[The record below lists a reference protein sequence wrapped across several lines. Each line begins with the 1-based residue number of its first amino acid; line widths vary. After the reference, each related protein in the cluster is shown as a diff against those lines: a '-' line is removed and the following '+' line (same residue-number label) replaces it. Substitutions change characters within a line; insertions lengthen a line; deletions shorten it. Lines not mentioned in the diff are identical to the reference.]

1 MSATPVESGPKPTPT
16 LRELFDLQSAH
27 RWTMARTTAA
37 QRIERLERLR
47 DAIRERRVELCE
59 AIRADFGKHPV
70 ESELTEMLPV
80 LEEIAV
86 TIRHLHRWMRPRRV
100 GTPMT
105 LWGSRSEL
113 RYEPLGQVLVLAPWN
128 YPFQLVVNPLV
139 AAVAAGNCVIVRP
152 SEKTSHTSRFIRDL
166 VESVFSES
174 EVAVV
179 LGGRDLADAL
189 LALPFDHIFFTGSTA
204 VGRTVMAASS
214 RHLTSVTLE
223 LGGKSPVIVDESA
236 DIESAADRIAW
247 GKFINAGQTC
257 VAPDYALV
265 QESVAARF
273 VTALTRAVTRFYGE
287 SESDRAANADFA
299 RMVDERSCTRLGQAI
314 AEAVSGGARVVIG
327 GHVDVPS
334 RRVTP
339 TVVTDVRAD
348 SLLMS
353 EEIFGPVLP
362 VMTWRSLDDA
372 IAMVRGRPKPLALYV
387 FSRQRPAIETV
398 LASTTAG
405 GTCVNNVVVHLANP
419 HLPFGGVGAS
429 GTGHYHGRFGFEQ
442 MSHARAVLTQTMP
455 SSLKL
460 FFPPYTTRTSQLLG
474 WLRKFA
480 G

>member
-1 MSATPVESGPKPTPT
+1 MTA
-16 LRELFDLQSAH
+16 RELFDLQAAH

-47 DAIRERRVELCE
+47 GAIRERRAELCE

-80 LEEIAV
+80 LEEIAL
-86 TIRHLHRWMRPRRV
+86 TTRHLHRWMRPRRV

-128 YPFQLVVNPLV
+128 YPFQLVANPLV

-152 SEKTSHTSRFIRDL
+152 SEKTPSTSAFVRDL
-166 VESVFSES
+166 VASVFPEN

-204 VGRTVMAASS
+204 VGRTVMAAAA
-214 RHLTSVTLE
+214 RHLASVTLE
-223 LGGKSPVIVDESA
+223 LGGKSPVVVDESA
-236 DIESAADRIAW
+236 DLDSAAERIAW

-265 QESVAARF
+265 QESVATRF
-273 VTALTRAVTRFYGE
+273 VDALARAIARLYGE
-287 SESDRAANADFA
+287 DESARAANTDLA
-299 RMVDERSCTRLGQAI
+299 RMVDERSSARLGQAI
-314 AEAVSGGARVVIG
+314 DQAVASGARVVVG

-339 TVVTDVRAD
+339 TVVTNVRVD

-362 VMTWRSLDDA
+362 VLTWRSLDEA
-372 IAMVRGRPKPLALYV
+372 LTLIRERPKPLALYI
-387 FSRQRPAIETV
+387 FSRDRSAIETV
-398 LASTTAG
+398 LSSTTAG

-429 GTGHYHGRFGFEQ
+429 GAGQYHGRFGFEQ
-442 MSHARAVLTQTMP
+442 MSHPRAVLTQTMP

-460 FFPPYTTRTSQLLG
+460 FFPPYTNRSSQLLG
-474 WLRKFA
+474 WLRKIA